1 MNISEILQGKGID
14 QETIKAI
21 MDEMKQNKI
30 YLASE
35 ENLDIRYNKLKA
47 DHDGVNKQLTEANS
61 LIEEM
66 KKSTK
71 GQEELQNKITAYEQ
85 QITALQQ
92 ELMQERIN
100 AALKV
105 NLLSAKANDVDYL
118 TFKLREKMKSGGEEL
133 KLDESGAISGWDEKL
148 EGLKM
153 QFPTMFETSDGDNN
167 GMQVLDPNRLK
178 DGGNGETVTTKEAF
192 RKLNYEQRVAL
203 KKSNEKLYNQL
214 AK

>member
-71 GQEELQNKITAYEQ
+71 GQDELQNKITAYEQ
-85 QITALQQ
+85 QINALQQ

-105 NLLSAKANDVDYL
+105 NLLFAKANDVDYL

-133 KLDESGAISGWDEKL
+133 KLDESGAISGWNEKL
-148 EGLKM
+148 EGLKT
-153 QFPTMFETSDGDNN
+153 QFPTMFESADGNNN
-167 GMQVLDPNRLK
+167 GMQVFEPNRLK

>member
-133 KLDESGAISGWDEKL
+133 KLDESGDISGWNEKL
-148 EGLKM
+148 EGLKT
-153 QFPTMFETSDGDNN
+153 QFPTMFESAAGNEN

>member
-35 ENLDIRYNKLKA
+35 ENLDIRYGKLKA
-47 DHDGVNKQLTEANS
+47 DHDGTTKQLAEANS

-71 GQEELQNKITAYEQ
+71 GQDELQNKITAYEQ

-148 EGLKM
+148 EGLKT
-153 QFPTMFETSDGDNN
+153 QFPTMFESSAGNEN